1 MFDKLGERL
10 KNIARNLSGK
20 GRLSASQVK
29 ESMRDI
35 RRALLE
41 ADVNLQVATDF
52 VNEVENE
59 AIARKIYDSF
69 TPAEMIIQ
77 VVGEKLIGLIGKAE
91 PLVLDKQPSS
101 ILLVGLQGSGK
112 TTTAIKL
119 GNFLKSKGKNPFLIP
134 ADVKRPAAFEQ
145 LRDMA
150 ERENLPYFSERL
162 DNEVM
167 LCKQAL
173 TRSVLKR
180 YDTLIFDTA
189 GRLHID
195 IEMIK
200 QIKQIKETV
209 NPSEILLVADS
220 MTGQDAVNIAK
231 DFEEALGL
239 TGIILTKM
247 DGDARGGA
255 ALSMRKVTG
264 KPIKFIGIGEKVDAL
279 EVLHPERLASR
290 ILGMGDLKTLQEKA
304 EKAVEKEEVE
314 KFQKKM
320 QEGKLDLED
329 FLGQIKQLKK
339 MGPLDALLDMFPGG
353 KNLKKMM
360 DEKQMVRTEAII
372 QSMTPTERKNPA
384 ILDGS
389 RRRRIAAGSG
399 TTVQDINR
407 LLKEFKMAQKLIK
420 QMKGRGGPAALSS
433 FFR

>member
-1 MFDKLGERL
+1 MFDKLSERI
-10 KNIARNLSGK
+10 KSIARNLSGK
-20 GRLSASQVK
+20 GRLSASQVT
-29 ESMRDI
+29 EGMRDI

-52 VNEVENE
+52 VSEVENE
-59 AIARKIYDSF
+59 AVARKIHDSF
-69 TPAEMIIQ
+69 TPAEMIVQI
-77 VVGEKLIGLIGKAE
+77 VGEKLIGLIGKAE
-91 PLVLDKQPSS
+91 PLVLDKQPTS

-134 ADVKRPAAFEQ
+134 ADVKRPAAYEQ

-150 ERENLPYFSERL
+150 ERENLPYFPERL
-162 DNEVM
+162 DNEVK

-209 NPSEILLVADS
+209 KPSEILLVADS

-231 DFEEALGL
+231 EFDEALGI

-264 KPIKFIGIGEKVDAL
+264 KPIKFIGIGEKSEAL

-304 EKAVEKEEVE
+304 AKAIEKEDVE

-320 QEGKLDLED
+320 QEGKIDLED

-353 KNLKKMM
+353 KGLKKMM
-360 DEKQMVRTEAII
+360 DEKQMVQTEAII
-372 QSMTPTERKNPA
+372 QSMTNAERKNPS
-384 ILDGS
+384 ILDAS
-389 RRRRIAAGSG
+389 RRRRIANGSG
-399 TTVQDINR
+399 TSVQDINR
-407 LLKEFKMAQKLIK
+407 LLKEFKMVQKLLK

>member
-20 GRLSASQVK
+20 GRLSSSQVQ

-41 ADVNLQVATDF
+41 ADVNLNVAQDF
-52 VNEVENE
+52 VSEVENE
-59 AIARKIYDSF
+59 AVARKIYDSF

-77 VVGEKLIGLIGKAE
+77 IVGEKLIGLIGKAE

-162 DNEVM
+162 DNEVK

-173 TRSVLKR
+173 SRSVLNR

-304 EKAVEKEEVE
+304 EKAIEKEEVE
-314 KFQKKM
+314 KFQKKV
-320 QEGKLDLED
+320 QEGKLDLAD
-329 FLGQIKQLKK
+329 FLGQIKQLKR

-399 TTVQDINR
+399 TSVQDINR

-433 FFR
+433 FFK

>member
-1 MFDKLGERL
+1 MFDKLSERI
-10 KNIARNLSGK
+10 KSIAKNLSGK

-52 VNEVENE
+52 VTEVENE
-59 AIARKIYDSF
+59 AVARKIYDSF

-77 VVGEKLIGLIGKAE
+77 IVGEKLIGLIGQAE

-119 GNFLKSKGKNPFLIP
+119 GSFLKSKGKNPFLIP

-150 ERENLPYFSERL
+150 ERENLPYFPERL
-162 DNEVM
+162 DNEVK

-173 TRSVLKR
+173 SRSVLKR

-195 IEMIK
+195 IEMIN
-200 QIKQIKETV
+200 QIKKIKETV
-209 NPSEILLVADS
+209 SPSEILLVADS
-220 MTGQDAVNIAK
+220 MTGQDAVNSAG
-231 DFEEALGL
+231 DFDEALGI

-264 KPIKFIGIGEKVDAL
+264 KPIKFIGIGEKSDAL

-304 EKAVEKEEVE
+304 EKAIEKEDAE

-320 QEGKLDLED
+320 QEGKIDLAD

-353 KNLKKMM
+353 KGLKKLM
-360 DEKQMVRTEAII
+360 DEKQMVQTEAII
-372 QSMTPTERKNPA
+372 QSMTNAERKNPS
-384 ILDGS
+384 ILDAS
-389 RRRRIAAGSG
+389 RRRRIANGSG
-399 TTVQDINR
+399 TSVQDINR
-407 LLKEFKMAQKLIK
+407 LLKEFKMVQKLLK
-420 QMKGRGGPAALSS
+420 QLKGRGGPAALSS

>member
-1 MFDKLGERL
+1 MFDKLSERI
-10 KNIARNLSGK
+10 KNIAKNLSGK

-41 ADVNLQVATDF
+41 ADVNLNVAQDF
-52 VNEVENE
+52 VSEVENE
-59 AIARKIYDSF
+59 AVARKIYDSF
-69 TPAEMIIQ
+69 TPAEMIVQI
-77 VVGEKLIGLIGKAE
+77 VGEKLIDLIGKAE

-150 ERENLPYFSERL
+150 ERENLPYFPERL
-162 DNEVM
+162 DNEVK

-173 TRSVLKR
+173 SRSVLKR

-231 DFEEALGL
+231 EFEDALGI

-304 EKAVEKEEVE
+304 EKAIEKEEVE
-314 KFQKKM
+314 KFQKKIH
-320 QEGKLDLED
+320 EGKLDLED
-329 FLGQIKQLKK
+329 FLGQIKQLKRI
-339 MGPLDALLDMFPGG
+339 GPLDALLDMFPGG

-360 DEKQMVRTEAII
+360 DEKQMVKTEAII
-372 QSMTPTERKNPA
+372 QSMTPGERKNPA

-399 TTVQDINR
+399 TSVQDINR
-407 LLKEFKMAQKLIK
+407 LLKEFKMAQKLLK

>member
-1 MFDKLGERL
+1 MFDKLSERI
-10 KNIARNLSGK
+10 KSIARSLSGK

-29 ESMRDI
+29 ESMREI
-35 RRALLE
+35 RRALLG
-41 ADVNLQVATDF
+41 ADVNLKVASEF
-52 VNEVENE
+52 VDEVEKE
-59 AIARKIYDSF
+59 AVARKIYESF
-69 TPAEMIIQ
+69 TPAEMIVQI
-77 VVGEKLIGLIGKAE
+77 VGEKLIGLIGKAE
-91 PLVLDKQPSS
+91 PLVLDKQPTS

-150 ERENLPYFSERL
+150 EMEELPYFPERL
-162 DNEVM
+162 DNEVK

-173 TRSVLKR
+173 SRSVLKR

-200 QIKQIKETV
+200 QIKQIKEAV

-231 DFEEALGL
+231 DFDEALGI

-264 KPIKFIGIGEKVDAL
+264 KPIKFIGVGEKPEAL

-290 ILGMGDLKTLQEKA
+290 ILGMGDLRTLQEKA
-304 EKAVEKEEVE
+304 EKAIEKEHAE
-314 KFQKKM
+314 KFQKKI
-320 QEGKLDLED
+320 QEGKIDLED
-329 FLGQIKQLKK
+329 FLEQIKQLKR

-353 KNLKKMM
+353 KGLKKMM
-360 DEKQMVRTEAII
+360 DEKQMVRIEAII
-372 QSMTPTERKNPA
+372 QSMTPKERKNPA
-384 ILDGS
+384 ILDAS
-389 RRRRIAAGSG
+389 RRRRIANGSG
-399 TTVQDINR
+399 TSVQDINQ
-407 LLKEFKMAQKLIK
+407 LLKEFKMAKKMIK
-420 QMKGRGGPAALSS
+420 QLKGKGGPTALGS
-433 FFR
+433 FLR

>member
-1 MFDKLGERL
+1 
-10 KNIARNLSGK
+10 
-20 GRLSASQVK
+20 
-29 ESMRDI
+29 
-35 RRALLE
+35 
-41 ADVNLQVATDF
+41 
-52 VNEVENE
+52 
-59 AIARKIYDSF
+59 
-69 TPAEMIIQ
+69 
-77 VVGEKLIGLIGKAE
+77 
-91 PLVLDKQPSS
+91 
-101 ILLVGLQGSGK
+101 
-112 TTTAIKL
+112 
-119 GNFLKSKGKNPFLIP
+119 LKSKGKNPFLIP

-145 LRDMA
+145 LRDLA
-150 ERENLPYFSERL
+150 ERENLPYFPERL
-162 DNEVM
+162 NNEVK

-173 TRSVLKR
+173 SRSVLKR

-200 QIKQIKETV
+200 QIKKIKETV
-209 NPSEILLVADS
+209 TPSEILLVADS
-220 MTGQDAVNIAK
+220 MTGQDAVNIAGEF
-231 DFEEALGL
+231 DEALGI

-264 KPIKFIGIGEKVDAL
+264 KPIKFIGVGEKSDAL

-304 EKAVEKEEVE
+304 EKAIEKEDAE

-320 QEGKLDLED
+320 QEGKIDLAD

-360 DEKQMVRTEAII
+360 DEKQMVQTEAII
-372 QSMTPTERKNPA
+372 QSMTPKERKNPS

-389 RRRRIAAGSG
+389 RRRRIANGSG
-399 TTVQDINR
+399 TSVQDINR
-407 LLKEFKMAQKLIK
+407 LLKEFKMVQKLLK

>member
-1 MFDKLGERL
+1 MFDKLSERI
-10 KNIARNLSGK
+10 KSIARNLSGK

-52 VNEVENE
+52 TQEVENE
-59 AIARKIYDSF
+59 ATLRKIYDSF
-69 TPAEMIIQ
+69 TPAEMIVQI
-77 VVGEKLIGLIGKAE
+77 VGEKLIGLIGKAE

-119 GNFLKSKGKNPFLIP
+119 GTFLKSKGKNPFLIP
-134 ADVKRPAAFEQ
+134 ADVKRPAAYEQ

-150 ERENLPYFSERL
+150 ERENLPYFPERL
-162 DNEVM
+162 DNEVK

-231 DFEEALGL
+231 EFDEALGI

-264 KPIKFIGIGEKVDAL
+264 KPIKFIGIGEKSDAL
-279 EVLHPERLASR
+279 EILHPERLASR

-304 EKAVEKEEVE
+304 EKAIEKEDVE

-320 QEGKLDLED
+320 QEGKIDLED
-329 FLGQIKQLKK
+329 FLAQIKQLKK

-353 KNLKKMM
+353 KGLKKMM
-360 DEKQMVRTEAII
+360 DEKQMMQTEAII
-372 QSMTPTERKNPA
+372 QSMTPGERRNPS
-384 ILDGS
+384 ILDAS
-389 RRRRIAAGSG
+389 RRRRIANGSG
-399 TTVQDINR
+399 TSVQDINR
-407 LLKEFKMAQKLIK
+407 LLKEFKMVQKLLK